1 MLRFV
6 RFGSLIASAAVVA
19 ACGGGGGDGG
29 GTGTLGVSLTDAPA
43 CGYNNV
49 WVTVTKVRVHKA
61 DGASDEDAG
70 WSEVLVDGGAGR
82 RIDLLSLQN
91 GVLADLGQTAL
102 PEGHYTQ
109 VRLVLSEAQGANQIT
124 LTGGDGTP
132 ISLDTPSA
140 QQSGLK
146 LKHGFDVAAGEEVD
160 LVLDFD
166 ACKSIVKRG
175 NQDRYN
181 LKPVVS
187 VLPILVGS
195 IEGAAVMP
203 AAAAAA
209 GAWASLQKID
219 PTTGEVT
226 VVRATTVRA
235 AADDGGAAGTW
246 TLKPVPVSSSTG
258 AGYNLVIG
266 APGYANVVFTNVPV
280 QTGVPTT
287 VPSVTLDASTPPRA
301 ISGAI
306 TPAGTNN
313 SVQALQEVAADVVI
327 EADFAT
333 ADGEYA
339 MSVPSEAARVAPY
352 AASSPAFVTGSNAG
366 LYIVRA
372 TDGATSQEQ
381 DADVTAADEVG
392 LDFAF

>member
-1 MLRFV
+1 MIRFV
-6 RFGSLIASAAVVA
+6 RRGSLIAVAAVVA
-19 ACGGGGGDGG
+19 ACGGGGGGGG

-43 CGYNNV
+43 CGYDNV

-61 DGASDEDAG
+61 EGATDGDAG

-91 GVLADLGQTAL
+91 GVLADLGQTSL

-109 VRLVLSEAQGANQIT
+109 VRLVLSEANGANQIT
-124 LTGGDGTP
+124 LTGNPTP

-175 NQDRYN
+175 GQDRYN

-195 IEGAAVMP
+195 IEGAAVAP
-203 AAAAAA
+203 AAAATE
-209 GAWASLQKID
+209 GAWASLQKVD
-219 PTTGEVT
+219 PATGEVT
-226 VVRATTVRA
+226 VVRATTVR
-235 AADDGGAAGTW
+235 DDGTW
-246 TLKPVPVSSSTG
+246 TLSPVPVSSSTG
-258 AGYNLVIG
+258 PEYNLVIG
-266 APGYANVVFTNVPV
+266 APGYASVVFTNVPV

-287 VPSVTLDASTPPRA
+287 VPGVTLDLSTERE
-301 ISGAI
+301 IGGAI
-306 TPAGTNN
+306 TPVGVNN
-313 SVQALQEVAADVVI
+313 SVQALQEVATDVVI

-333 ADGEYA
+333 ADAVTPGEYT
-339 MSVPSEAARVAPY
+339 MSVPSDAARVAPY

-366 LYIVRA
+366 QYRIRA
-372 TDGATSQEQ
+372 TNGTASKEAP
-381 DADVTAADEVG
+381 ADVTGGNVVD

>member
-1 MLRFV
+1 MIRFV
-6 RFGSLIASAAVVA
+6 RRGSLIAVAAVVA
-19 ACGGGGGDGG
+19 ACGGGGGGGG

-43 CGYNNV
+43 CGYDNV

-61 DGASDEDAG
+61 EGATDGDAG

-91 GVLADLGQTAL
+91 GVLADLGQTSL

-109 VRLVLSEAQGANQIT
+109 VRLVLSEASGANQIT
-124 LTGGDGTP
+124 LTGNPTP

-175 NQDRYN
+175 GQDRYN

-195 IEGAAVMP
+195 IEGAAVAP
-203 AAAAAA
+203 AAAATE
-209 GAWASLQKID
+209 GAWASLQKVD
-219 PTTGEVT
+219 PATGEVT
-226 VVRATTVRA
+226 VVRATTVR
-235 AADDGGAAGTW
+235 DDGTW
-246 TLKPVPVSSSTG
+246 TLSPVPVSSSTG
-258 AGYNLVIG
+258 PEYNLVIG
-266 APGYANVVFTNVPV
+266 APGYASVVFTNVPV

-287 VPSVTLDASTPPRA
+287 VPGVTLDLSTERE
-301 ISGAI
+301 IGGAI
-306 TPAGTNN
+306 TPVGVNN
-313 SVQALQEVAADVVI
+313 SVQALQEVATDVVI

-333 ADGEYA
+333 ADAVTPGEYT
-339 MSVPSEAARVAPY
+339 MSVPSDAARVAPY

-366 LYIVRA
+366 QYRIRA
-372 TDGATSQEQ
+372 TNGTASKEAP
-381 DADVTAADEVG
+381 ADVTGGNVVD

>member
-1 MLRFV
+1 MFRFV

-43 CGYNNV
+43 CGYDNV

-70 WSEVLVDGGAGR
+70 WSEVLVDGGTGR

-175 NQDRYN
+175 GQDRYN

-195 IEGAAVMP
+195 IEGAAVAP
-203 AAAAAA
+203 AAAATE
-209 GAWASLQKID
+209 GAWASLQKVD
-219 PTTGEVT
+219 PATGEVT
-226 VVRATTVRA
+226 VVRATTVR
-235 AADDGGAAGTW
+235 DDGTW
-246 TLKPVPVSSSTG
+246 TLSPVPVSSSTG
-258 AGYNLVIG
+258 PEYNLVIG
-266 APGYANVVFTNVPV
+266 APGYASVVFTNVPV

-287 VPSVTLDASTPPRA
+287 VPGVTLDLSTERE
-301 ISGAI
+301 IGGAI
-306 TPAGTNN
+306 TPVGVNN
-313 SVQALQEVAADVVI
+313 SVQALQEVATDVVI

-333 ADGEYA
+333 ADAVTPGEYT
-339 MSVPSEAARVAPY
+339 MSVPSDAARVAPY

-366 LYIVRA
+366 QYRIRA
-372 TDGATSQEQ
+372 TNGTASKEAP
-381 DADVTAADEVG
+381 ADVTGGNVVD

>member
-1 MLRFV
+1 MIRFI
-6 RFGSLIASAAVVA
+6 RRGSMIAVAAVVA
-19 ACGGGGGDGG
+19 ACGSGGGGGG

-43 CGYNNV
+43 CGYDNV

-61 DGASDEDAG
+61 EGASDEDSG

-91 GVLADLGQTAL
+91 GVLADLGQTSL

-109 VRLVLSEAQGANQIT
+109 VRLVLSEANGANQIT
-124 LTGGDGTP
+124 LTGNPTP

-175 NQDRYN
+175 GQDRYN

-187 VLPILVGS
+187 VLPISVGS
-195 IEGAAVMP
+195 IEGAAV
-203 AAAAAA
+203 AAA
-209 GAWASLQKID
+209 GADDAWASLQKTD

-226 VVRATTVRA
+226 IVRATTVR
-235 AADDGGAAGTW
+235 DDGTW
-246 TLKPVPVSSSTG
+246 KLSPVPVSSSS
-258 AGYNLVIG
+258 GYNLVIG

-280 QTGVPTT
+280 QSGVATA
-287 VPSVTLDASTPPRA
+287 VPGVTLVASTARRIEGTITSA
-301 ISGAI
+301 GA
-306 TPAGTNN
+306 NN
-313 SVQALQEVAADVVI
+313 SAQALQEVATGVVI

-333 ADGEYA
+333 ADADTGEYA
-339 MSVPSEAARVAPY
+339 MSVPSGAARVAPY

-366 LYIVRA
+366 QYVVRA
-372 TDGATSQEQ
+372 SDGTASTDAP
-381 DADVTAADEVG
+381 ADVSAGDVVD
-392 LDFAF
+392 LDFTF